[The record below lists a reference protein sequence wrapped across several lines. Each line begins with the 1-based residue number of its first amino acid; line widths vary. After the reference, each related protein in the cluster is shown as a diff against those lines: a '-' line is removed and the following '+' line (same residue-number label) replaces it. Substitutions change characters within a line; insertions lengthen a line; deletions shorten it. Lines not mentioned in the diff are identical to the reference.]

1 MNVLFIED
9 NEAEQLIMKE
19 AFKAANIQCSLS
31 IVKNG
36 VEALDFLRRQGQF
49 QAAVKPH
56 LIILDLSLPRKNG
69 KEVLMDIKG
78 DPKLT
83 HIPILVFSNSE
94 SQRDICECYSLHINA
109 YINKPSDFQGFI
121 DFAHV
126 IDIFWFKLVRYCSHP

>member
-19 AFKAANIQCSLS
+19 AFKASETQCTLS

-36 VEALDFLRRQGQF
+36 VEALDFLKRQGPF
-49 QAAVKPH
+49 QTAVKPN

-69 KEVLMDIKG
+69 KEVLAEIKAN
-78 DPKLT
+78 PKLA
-83 HIPILVFSNSE
+83 HIPILIFSNSE

-121 DFAHV
+121 DLVHV
-126 IDIFWFKLVRYCSHP
+126 IDIFWFKLVRYCSH